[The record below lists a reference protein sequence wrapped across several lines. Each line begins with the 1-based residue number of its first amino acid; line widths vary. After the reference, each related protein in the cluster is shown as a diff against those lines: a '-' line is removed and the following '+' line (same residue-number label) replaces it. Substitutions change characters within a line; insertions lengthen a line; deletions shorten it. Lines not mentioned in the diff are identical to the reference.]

1 MIAAT
6 GVPIVAVEAGRVEF
20 GTGRLGGLVAR
31 HWGASGDYY
40 FYGHF
45 SAFEG
50 SNRYVSQGEVIGY
63 NGETG
68 NAATPHLH
76 FEIHP
81 GGRGVAV
88 NPYPY
93 VRAVC

>member
-1 MIAAT
+1 MIAAI
-6 GVPIVAVEAGRVEF
+6 GVPIVAVESGWVEF
-20 GTGRLGGLVAR
+20 GQISNGALVAR
-31 HWGASGDYY
+31 HWGDSGDYY

-50 SNRYVSQGEVIGY
+50 SDRYVSQGEVIAY
-63 NGETG
+63 NGTTG
-68 NAATPHLH
+68 TFTPHLH
-76 FEIHP
+76 FEVHP
-81 GGRGVAV
+81 NGGVAV

>member
-1 MIAAT
+1 MIAAV

-20 GTGRLGGLVAR
+20 GQISNGALVAR
-31 HWGASGDYY
+31 HWGASGNYY

-50 SNRYVSQGEVIGY
+50 TDRYVSAGEVIAY
-63 NGETG
+63 NGATG
-68 NAATPHLH
+68 THTPHLH

-81 GGRGVAV
+81 NRGVPI